1 MENVGRGTH
10 VEGWSGYKVPIDGS
24 NKIQDANTAL
34 EGPTVIYGTFQKLN

>member
-1 MENVGRGTH
+1 MWKVDQGT
-10 VEGWSGYKVPIDGS
+10 KFQLDGS